1 MKHITLGLPP
11 EIMDALQHLGGRN
24 DDEIHRIVCDALR
37 SDFNRRTF
45 NARHRKKLPPSLP
58 DRDSDGVVQLA

>member
-24 DDEIHRIVCDALR
+24 DAEMHRIVCDALR
-37 SDFNRRTF
+37 YDFHRRAQT
-45 NARHRKKLPPSLP
+45 ARDRKKAAPPPS
-58 DRDSDGVVQLA
+58 DCGDDGIAQIA

>member
-24 DDEIHRIVCDALR
+24 DAEIHRIVCDALR
-37 SDFNRRTF
+37 SDFQRRAQK
-45 NARHRKKLPPSLP
+45 ARHRKTTIPPP
-58 DRDSDGVVQLA
+58 AYDSDGIVQTV